1 MALHKVKIKHLDGT
15 AATFFENVD
24 GTWEYCLHNG
34 ITPNWF
40 SSLSTQIMIS
50 TMCAAAD
57 LGATITIEKIES
69 KKDICELETRTTQTV

>member
-1 MALHKVKIKHLDGT
+1 MALHKVKIRHLDGT
-15 AATFFENVD
+15 AATFFENPD

-57 LGATITIEKIES
+57 LGATITIEKS
-69 KKDICELETRTTQTV
+69 DDN